1 MRVKNPIR
9 AAWNVVFRKAPISAQ
24 LIITR
29 RCNLSCGYC
38 SEYDDTSEMIPLA
51 LLKERI
57 DALHR
62 LNVVNISLLGGEP
75 LMHPDLAEI
84 VAYADRRAQVSVTT
98 NGFLLTR
105 DLIERLNRAGL
116 ANMEVSI
123 DSVRPDRSGFIQKC
137 LKTVEPK
144 LELLRQHGRFDV
156 AINLVLC
163 DRTKDEFKKT
173 LERFGEIGF
182 PVSID
187 LLHSPSGTIQ
197 IGGQEYADLW
207 EHYYAKATPFSFLER
222 RYGSR
227 LLSGERPRWKC
238 RAGSRFLYI
247 DEWGNVQFCSSQRGR
262 LGKPVVEYT
271 REQAQEHQNTYKGC
285 ESGCSLLC
293 HYRDSSLDNQPLY
306 TITSTIRQFVRG
318 ARAKAGGG
326 APAQAAGEAWASM
339 EVRADDQGRAI
350 ETAPGQAPSISTV
363 E

>member
-1 MRVKNPIR
+1 MRIKHPFR
-9 AAWNVVFRKAPISAQ
+9 AALNLVFRKAPVEAQ
-24 LIITR
+24 LIVTR

-38 SEYDDTSEMIPLA
+38 SEYDDVSEMIPLGP
-51 LLKERI
+51 LKERI

-62 LNVVNISLLGGEP
+62 LNVINISLLGGEP
-75 LMHPDLAEI
+75 LMHPELPEI
-84 VAYADRRAQVSVTT
+84 VAYADRRAQVSITT

-156 AINLVLC
+156 VVNLVLC
-163 DRTKDEFKKT
+163 DRTKDGFEET
-173 LERFGEIGF
+173 LERFGELGF
-182 PVSID
+182 PVSVD
-187 LLHSPSGTIQ
+187 LLHSPSGTIE
-197 IGGQEYADLW
+197 IGGQDYADLW

-222 RYGSR
+222 HYGRR
-227 LLSGERPRWKC
+227 LLLGERPQWKC
-238 RAGSRFLYI
+238 RAGSRFMYV
-247 DEWGNVQFCSSQRGR
+247 DEWGNVQFCSAQRGR

-271 REQAQEHQNTYKGC
+271 REQAQEHQRTYKGC

-293 HYRDSSLDNQPLY
+293 HYRDSALDNHPLY
-306 TITSTIRQFVRG
+306 TITSMIRQF
-318 ARAKAGGG
+318 ARAAW
-326 APAQAAGEAWASM
+326 ARAQRPLPATAAGPAS
-339 EVRADDQGRAI
+339 VSADVPADGQGRAI
-350 ETAPGQAPSISTV
+350 QAASGQAPSISTM